1 MTTDRRRGG
10 RQANISA
17 NEVLLEIQRHGN
29 ILRVTAIDP
38 ITGTEVLMMADPR
51 QSMLTIKRLAARK
64 LAYVL
69 EKKRAEAAESNGKKP
84 SGFNKLI

>member
-1 MTTDRRRGG
+1 MT
-10 RQANISA
+10 

-38 ITGTEVLMMADPR
+38 VTGTEVLMMADPR

-69 EKKRAEAAESNGKKP
+69 EKKRAKGAVTNGKNP
-84 SGFNKLI
+84 SSFNKLL